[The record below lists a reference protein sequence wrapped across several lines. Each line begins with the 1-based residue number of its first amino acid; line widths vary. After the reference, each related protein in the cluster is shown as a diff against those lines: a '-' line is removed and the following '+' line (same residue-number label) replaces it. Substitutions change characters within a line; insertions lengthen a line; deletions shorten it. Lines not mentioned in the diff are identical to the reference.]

1 MNTNDLISLMKE
13 KESLKLQY
21 HNYKRKY
28 KALNRVLRGKLY
40 YRIEYLKG
48 LYVNYTERL
57 RRDDTPPEVKEAI
70 RVMLKFLSQ
79 ERQELEAIYEM
90 CVEVSK

>member
-1 MNTNDLISLMKE
+1 MNTNDIISIMKE
-13 KESLKLQY
+13 KENLKLQY

-40 YRIEYLKG
+40 YRIQYLKS
-48 LYVNYTERL
+48 LYVNYAERL
-57 RRDDTPPEVKEAI
+57 RRDDTPPEVKESI
-70 RVMLKFLSQ
+70 RVMLKFISQ
-79 ERQELEAIYEM
+79 EKQELEAIYEM

>member
-1 MNTNDLISLMKE
+1 MNANDLIPLMKE
-13 KESLKLQY
+13 KENLKLQY

-48 LYVNYTERL
+48 LYVTYAERL
-57 RRDDTPPEVKEAI
+57 RKEDTTPEVKEAI
-70 RVMLKFLSQ
+70 RVMMKFLSQ

>member
-1 MNTNDLISLMKE
+1 MNNNDLISIMKE

-40 YRIEYLKG
+40 LRITYLKS
-48 LYVNYTERL
+48 LYVNYAERL
-57 RRDDTPPEVKEAI
+57 RRNTDSPEVKDSI
-70 RVMLKFLSQ
+70 RVMMKFIS
-79 ERQELEAIYEM
+79 EEKQELEAIYEM
-90 CVEVSK
+90 CLEVTK